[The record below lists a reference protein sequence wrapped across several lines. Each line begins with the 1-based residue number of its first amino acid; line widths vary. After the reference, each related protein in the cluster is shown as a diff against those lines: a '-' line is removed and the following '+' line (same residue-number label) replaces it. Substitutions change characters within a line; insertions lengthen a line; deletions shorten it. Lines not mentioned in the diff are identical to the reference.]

1 MVPIVFNNSMERIH
15 QMADKKLAGKV
26 AIVTGSGRGIGKAI
40 AMRLASD
47 GAAVV
52 ISDVMM
58 ENAQKVVAEIEAAGG
73 KSMAFMAD
81 VTKEAEVEALVAKT
95 VEQFGKLDI
104 MVANA
109 GIGIVKLGVDHT
121 PEDIDK
127 QLAVNVKGVILT
139 DNAAAKQMIKQGNKG
154 YLGSGGKIINCC
166 SIAGHSGFAFLPV
179 YSCSKFAVRGYTQA
193 FAKEMAEYK
202 ITVNGYCPGIVGTDM
217 WDLIDEKI
225 GAYTGAAKGETLKAY
240 VDSAILAKEVGKPEQ
255 VAGYISYLASED
267 ADYMTGQSVMID
279 GGIVLN

>member
-1 MVPIVFNNSMERIH
+1 
-15 QMADKKLAGKV
+15 MAKLAGKV
-26 AIVTGSGRGIGKAI
+26 AIVTGAGRGIGRGI
-40 AMRLASD
+40 ALRLAAD

-52 ISDVMM
+52 VSDIMFD
-58 ENAQKVVAEIEAAGG
+58 NAQKVAAEIEAAGG
-73 KSMAFMAD
+73 KSLAIKTD
-81 VTKEAEVEALVAKT
+81 VTNEAEVTELVEKT
-95 VEQFGKLDI
+95 VEKFGKLDV

-127 QLAVNVKGVILT
+127 QLAVNVKGVVLC
-139 DNAAAKQMIKQGNKG
+139 DNAAARQMIQQGHKG
-154 YLGSGGKIINCC
+154 YLGSGGKIINCA

-179 YSCSKFAVRGYTQA
+179 YSASKFAVRGYTQG
-193 FAKEMAEYK
+193 FAKEMAQYK

-217 WDLIDEKI
+217 WELIDEKI

-240 VDSAILAKEVGKPEQ
+240 VDSAILAKEVGNPEQ
-255 VAGYISYLASED
+255 VAGYVSFLASDD

-279 GGIVLN
+279 GGIILV